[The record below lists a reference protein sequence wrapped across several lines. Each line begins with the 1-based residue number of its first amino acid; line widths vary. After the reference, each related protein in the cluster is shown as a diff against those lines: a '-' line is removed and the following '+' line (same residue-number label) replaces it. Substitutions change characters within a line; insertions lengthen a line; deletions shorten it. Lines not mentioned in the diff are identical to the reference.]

1 MSKLNEFR
9 SMVDSIQDKDV
20 LESGRDLIRD
30 LMEISKLESKI
41 NDLKSG
47 LTDGGRAMFYFFA
60 MDLTDEE
67 LAYGAERIVG
77 RIRRI
82 DRTNT
87 DKEFV
92 DKNDDNK

>member
-9 SMVDSIQDKDV
+9 SMVDEIQDKEV

-30 LMEISKLESKI
+30 MMEISKLEKEI
-41 NDLKSG
+41 RKLRDG
-47 LTDGGRAMFYFFA
+47 MTDGGKAMFYFFA
-60 MDLTDEE
+60 MDLTEEE

-82 DRTNT
+82 DRANEARKSI
-87 DKEFV
+87 DK
-92 DKNDDNK
+92 DKDNK

>member
-9 SMVDSIQDKDV
+9 DMVDNIQDKEV

-30 LMEISKLESKI
+30 MMEISKLQSQIE
-41 NDLKSG
+41 NLKNG

-67 LAYGAERIVG
+67 LVYGAERIVG

-82 DRTNT
+82 DRA
-87 DKEFV
+87 DSSKENV
-92 DKNDDNK
+92 DKSNDNK

>member
-9 SMVDSIQDKDV
+9 DMVDSIQDKEV

-30 LMEISKLESKI
+30 MMEISKLQSQIE
-41 NDLKSG
+41 NLKNG

-67 LAYGAERIVG
+67 LVYGAERIVG

-82 DRTNT
+82 DRA
-87 DKEFV
+87 DSSKENV
-92 DKNDDNK
+92 DKSNDNK